1 MANSADPLG
10 AFRFRVEIQS
20 LVEAGFAECSGLQAE
35 IEVEEVQEGGLNE
48 FVHRLPKGSKQVN
61 LTLKRGLAT
70 SDKLWKWY
78 EEVAQGKIRRRT
90 VNVFLL
96 DAGGQQQWN
105 WTFKEAYPVRWTGPE
120 LKADGSAIAVESLEL
135 VHNGFTLTKLASQ

>member
-1 MANSADPLG
+1 MATIPDPLG

-20 LVEAGFAECSGLQAE
+20 IVEAGFSECSGLQAE
-35 IEVEEVQEGGLNE
+35 IEVEEVQEGGLNDH
-48 FVHRLPKGSKQVN
+48 VHRLPKGSKHVN

-78 EEVAQGKIRRRT
+78 EDVANGTIQRRT

-96 DAGGQQQWN
+96 DAAGRQQWN

-135 VHNGFTLTKLASQ
+135 VHNGFTLTKLASG